1 MVVGHDLA
9 VLGDDE
15 ARTQTLTRSGG
26 GAILTGQ
33 HVLEPAAQFLG
44 HAGGQLLLGHGLLL
58 LAGHFD
64 EDDGRG
70 DGLDQVGIAARRDRK
85 RGRGGQRQ
93 HRRRGHR
100 GAQRKGGGAGGFG
113 KGLGHCMLLAVHSV
127 VPGAYLDLRFYSA
140 LPCPIQICEIA
151 ASGLHGRRIWH
162 NSSAILHEDTMKL
175 LVVEDDT
182 TTSTY
187 IARGLREEGH
197 AVDVVADGRDGLV
210 QATTGQYDVLILD
223 RMLPELDGL
232 TLLKTLRGAGNTT
245 PVLLLTAMGAVE
257 DRIDGLNAG
266 ADDYLVK
273 PFAFG
278 ELSARVNALARRP
291 QALEQETVLRAGDLT
306 MDLIS
311 RRVTRAGQEI
321 DLLPREFALLEHLLR
336 RKGRVQTRT
345 MLLEAVW
352 DISFDPMTNVV
363 ETHISRLRAKVD
375 RPFDSELIQTVRG
388 AGYRIDA

>member
-1 MVVGHDLA
+1 
-9 VLGDDE
+9 
-15 ARTQTLTRSGG
+15 
-26 GAILTGQ
+26 
-33 HVLEPAAQFLG
+33 
-44 HAGGQLLLGHGLLL
+44 
-58 LAGHFD
+58 
-64 EDDGRG
+64 
-70 DGLDQVGIAARRDRK
+70 
-85 RGRGGQRQ
+85 
-93 HRRRGHR
+93 
-100 GAQRKGGGAGGFG
+100 
-113 KGLGHCMLLAVHSV
+113 
-127 VPGAYLDLRFYSA
+127 
-140 LPCPIQICEIA
+140 
-151 ASGLHGRRIWH
+151 
-162 NSSAILHEDTMKL
+162 MKL
-175 LVVEDDT
+175 LVVEDDN

-291 QALEQETVLRAGDLT
+291 QALEQETTLRAGDLT

>member
-1 MVVGHDLA
+1 
-9 VLGDDE
+9 
-15 ARTQTLTRSGG
+15 
-26 GAILTGQ
+26 
-33 HVLEPAAQFLG
+33 
-44 HAGGQLLLGHGLLL
+44 
-58 LAGHFD
+58 
-64 EDDGRG
+64 
-70 DGLDQVGIAARRDRK
+70 
-85 RGRGGQRQ
+85 
-93 HRRRGHR
+93 
-100 GAQRKGGGAGGFG
+100 
-113 KGLGHCMLLAVHSV
+113 MLLAVHSV
-127 VPGAYLDLRFYSA
+127 FLDPYLGAAFYSA
-140 LPCPIQICEIA
+140 VAGAIQICEN
-151 ASGLHGRRIWH
+151 SGGGMRGRQNCLTSWL
-162 NSSAILHEDTMKL
+162 NLDETPMKL
-175 LVVEDDT
+175 LVVEDDA

-197 AVDVVADGRDGLV
+197 AVDVVVDGRDGLV

-232 TLLKTLRGAGNTT
+232 TLLKTLRGAGNAT

-291 QALEQETVLRAGDLT
+291 QALEQETTLRAGDLT

>member
-1 MVVGHDLA
+1 
-9 VLGDDE
+9 
-15 ARTQTLTRSGG
+15 
-26 GAILTGQ
+26 
-33 HVLEPAAQFLG
+33 
-44 HAGGQLLLGHGLLL
+44 
-58 LAGHFD
+58 
-64 EDDGRG
+64 
-70 DGLDQVGIAARRDRK
+70 
-85 RGRGGQRQ
+85 
-93 HRRRGHR
+93 
-100 GAQRKGGGAGGFG
+100 
-113 KGLGHCMLLAVHSV
+113 
-127 VPGAYLDLRFYSA
+127 
-140 LPCPIQICEIA
+140 
-151 ASGLHGRRIWH
+151 
-162 NSSAILHEDTMKL
+162 MKL

-232 TLLKTLRGAGNTT
+232 TLLKTLRGAGNPT

-291 QALEQETVLRAGDLT
+291 QALEPETTLRAGDLT